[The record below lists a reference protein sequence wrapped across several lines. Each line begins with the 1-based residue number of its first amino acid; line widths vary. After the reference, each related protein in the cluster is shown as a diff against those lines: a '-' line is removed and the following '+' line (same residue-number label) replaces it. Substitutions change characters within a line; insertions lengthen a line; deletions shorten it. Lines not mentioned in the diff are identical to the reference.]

1 MNFDAAINLIH
12 DGGMIMWPLVM
23 SALVLWYLIGLRLM
37 TLRKGF
43 VQRVI
48 ERAKTHGL
56 SIQHDVENIFRGGEK
71 QANRYDVWIRS
82 IVICAPLA
90 GLLGTVD
97 GMIETFDALGEM
109 SLYRQ
114 SGGVAGGISQAL
126 ITTQMG
132 LAVAI
137 PGMLVGRIL
146 DRRSTELVGKL
157 NRALGRSV

>member
-1 MNFDAAINLIH
+1 MNELFVLID
-12 DGGMIMWPLVM
+12 DGGFVMIPLVIA
-23 SALVLWYLIGLRLM
+23 ALVLWYLIGLRLM
-37 TLRKGF
+37 SLRTGGSIATGIASLHKLETSLRERKAAF
-43 VQRVI
+43 LELDI
-48 ERAKTHGL
+48 ERYG
-56 SIQHDVENIFRGGEK
+56 
-71 QANRYDVWIRS
+71 VWIRS

-114 SGGVAGGISQAL
+114 GGGIAGGIAQAL

-137 PGMLVGRIL
+137 PGMLVGRLL
-146 DRRSTELVGKL
+146 DRRADQLKEKIAQT
-157 NRALGRSV
+157 RTA